1 MSAPPRPAPA
11 AAPLLLGALAGSLVA
26 ARIESALLCLGV
38 AAVVALAIRA
48 PRPGVKWVRSV
59 VIGAAVAWGVNLFL
73 VPGQAIGRLGP
84 LIATDQGLTLGS
96 LLALRVAGAA
106 IAFLGLRAAW
116 PGERAADEAARLL
129 RPLERLGVR
138 IGEARLMLGLALRFA
153 PLLAHESARIARLQD
168 MRAGRPPR
176 SLGERLQRR
185 RAVVLPSLVHALERA
200 EQVALALEARHYR
213 LRPPPRGPGP
223 GWAPVVAGL
232 MLPGIAL
239 FWRRT

>member
-1 MSAPPRPAPA
+1 MSPPPVPA
-11 AAPLLLGALAGSLVA
+11 AAPLLLGALAGALVA
-26 ARIESALLCLGV
+26 ARIESAILCLVV
-38 AAVVALAIRA
+38 AAAVAIRIRA
-48 PRPGVKWVRSV
+48 PRPGIAWVRSV
-59 VIGAAVAWGVNLFL
+59 AIGAAIAWGLNLVL
-73 VPGQAIGRLGP
+73 VPGRAIAHLGP
-84 LIATDQGLTLGS
+84 LTATAEGLALGG

-106 IAFLGLRAAW
+106 VAFHGLRTAW

-129 RPLERLGVR
+129 RPLERAGVR

-153 PLLAHESARIARLQD
+153 PLLARESARIARLQD

-185 RAVVLPSLVHALERA
+185 RAIVLPSLVHALERA

-213 LRPPPRGPGP
+213 LRPPPRGRGP
-223 GWAPVVAGL
+223 GWAPVAAGL

-239 FWRRT
+239 LWRGT